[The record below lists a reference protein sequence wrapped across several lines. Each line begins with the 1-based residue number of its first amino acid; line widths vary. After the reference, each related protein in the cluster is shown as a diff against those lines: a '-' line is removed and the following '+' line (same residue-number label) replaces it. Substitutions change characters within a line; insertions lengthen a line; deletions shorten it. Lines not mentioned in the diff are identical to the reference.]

1 MRADERHPD
10 PVCALPKSS
19 AHLKRLPALQLRE
32 LEFHFEQPSSSN
44 ENRHRAALF
53 SVEFACAPGSSAS
66 GRARDCLEPSS
77 SKLHRAKCGNSKQ
90 VAGDVRGL
98 YASKRGGCKS
108 RLEQVAHWFRGRGCD
123 AARIKLLDRFNGSEA
138 LRGGIFHRVKVLVGE
153 QSE

>member
-77 SKLHRAKCGNSKQ
+77 SKLHRAKRGDGEQ
-90 VAGDVRGL
+90 VTDDVRGL
-98 YASKRGGCKS
+98 NASKGSGRKS
-108 RLEQVAHWFRGRGCD
+108 RLEQIAHLF
-123 AARIKLLDRFNGSEA
+123 
-138 LRGGIFHRVKVLVGE
+138 
-153 QSE
+153 